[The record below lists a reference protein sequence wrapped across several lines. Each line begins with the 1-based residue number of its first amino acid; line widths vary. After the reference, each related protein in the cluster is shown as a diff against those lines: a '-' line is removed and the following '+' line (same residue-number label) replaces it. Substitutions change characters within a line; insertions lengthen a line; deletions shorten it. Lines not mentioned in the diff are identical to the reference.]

1 MQNTQA
7 TKNTTNT
14 RKSSRHQQLFLIHQH
29 LTTLHK
35 NNVNKLSII
44 LVAVV
49 ALGSGLYFGTQHS
62 GKPDLSQLTG
72 FSFPEPEK
80 LSNVNLVDHNNNP
93 LTEENFSDKW
103 TFIYVGYTFCPDACP
118 MSLNTLNQMDGLLNQ
133 QDGPKASS
141 LLVSVDPE
149 RDTPEHMKGYV
160 KHFNSGFSGA
170 TGTPEA
176 IKQFADQVSAI
187 YSVPEDRS
195 DPNYLVDHS
204 SSIILINPDAAVQ
217 AIFTPPQSAEVLAKD
232 FKLLVAHYES
242 R

>member
-1 MQNTQA
+1 M
-7 TKNTTNT
+7 
-14 RKSSRHQQLFLIHQH
+14 
-29 LTTLHK
+29 
-35 NNVNKLSII
+35 NKLSIAF
-44 LVAVV
+44 VAIA
-49 ALGSGLYFGTQHS
+49 ALAAGLFFGMNK
-62 GKPDLSQLTG
+62 GGEPDLSELTG

-80 LSNVNLVDHNNNP
+80 LSDVSLIDHNSDP
-93 LTEENFSDKW
+93 FTEANFADKW

-118 MSLNTLNQMDGLLNQ
+118 MSLNTLNQMDGLLKQ
-133 QDGPKASS
+133 QDGPGADT

-149 RDTPEHMKGYV
+149 RDTPEHMKDYV
-160 KHFNSGFSGA
+160 KYFNSGFSAA

-217 AIFTPPQSAEVLAKD
+217 AIFTPPQSAEALAKD
-232 FKLLVAHYES
+232 FRLLVAHYES
-242 R
+242 G

>member
-1 MQNTQA
+1 M
-7 TKNTTNT
+7 
-14 RKSSRHQQLFLIHQH
+14 
-29 LTTLHK
+29 
-35 NNVNKLSII
+35 NKLSIA

-49 ALGSGLYFGTQHS
+49 ALAAGVFFGMHRSGG
-62 GKPDLSQLTG
+62 PDLSQLTG

-80 LSNVNLVDHNNNP
+80 LTDISLIDHNSNP
-93 LTEENFSDKW
+93 LTEAEFSGKW
-103 TFIYVGYTFCPDACP
+103 TFVYVGYTFCPDACP
-118 MSLNTLNQMDGLLNQ
+118 MSLNTLNRMDGLLSEQ
-133 QDGPKASS
+133 QGAGADT

-160 KHFNSGFSGA
+160 KHFNDGFSAA

-176 IKQFADQVSAI
+176 VRQFADQVSAI

-217 AIFTPPQSAEVLAKD
+217 AIFTPPQDAETLAKD
-232 FKLLVAHYES
+232 FRLLVAHYES